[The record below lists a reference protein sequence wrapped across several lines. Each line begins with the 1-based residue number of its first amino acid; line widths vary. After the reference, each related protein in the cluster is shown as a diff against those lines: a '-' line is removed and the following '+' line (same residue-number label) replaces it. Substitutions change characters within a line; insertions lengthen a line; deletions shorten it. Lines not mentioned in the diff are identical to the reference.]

1 LIGSSNAFGKEQMIQ
16 QMRDEPHP
24 STFSWCWLEAV
35 SFWRH
40 GTYVLCRCVIRDSK
54 NESVTTLRRHQ
65 EKLGS
70 DKSSKNCFH
79 QKLVVILIFSIT
91 IPHAKLRDW

>member
-24 STFSWCWLEAV
+24 STFSWCWLEVHFGAT
-35 SFWRH
+35 
-40 GTYVLCRCVIRDSK
+40 GPMCVIRDSK